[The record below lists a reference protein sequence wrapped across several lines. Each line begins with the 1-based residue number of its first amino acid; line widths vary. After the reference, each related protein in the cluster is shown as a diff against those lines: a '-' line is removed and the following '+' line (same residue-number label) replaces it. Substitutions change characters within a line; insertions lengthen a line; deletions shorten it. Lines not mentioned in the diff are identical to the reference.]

1 MGRFPA
7 CHRCDPRSLLASL
20 RDLVIQQELELGRLR
35 EALDA
40 ETLARSRCQD
50 NRRREGSFLEAIIG
64 ECKRDNVPLSD
75 SSCSE
80 FCRKNQ
86 VQLPVCKALC
96 QSKVPPCSYWHKD
109 THKAPIVSFEEVTNR
124 TRREESKTDIWLER
138 LQEYRE
144 MGSGRNR
151 REYKEA
157 GSRTLEDTNDVIEE
171 TEDLVDPAKHDEA
184 TVMEVEN
191 YGSQFIQVVQLSNE
205 TECHQLSCVTHD
217 DSDVVACLDFT
228 HLNKSAGFFRLK
240 SGSCVEFLWLMW
252 LQYSVCPSNI
262 HPNCGIG

>member
-1 MGRFPA
+1 MS
-7 CHRCDPRSLLASL
+7 RCDPRSILASL

-35 EALDA
+35 EELEA

-50 NRRREGSFLEAIIG
+50 NRRREGSFLEAIID

-86 VQLPVCKALC
+86 VKLPVCKALC

-109 THKAPIVSFEEVTNR
+109 TYRAPIVSFEEVTNR

-144 MGSGRNR
+144 MGNERHT
-151 REYKEA
+151 REYKET
-157 GSRTLEDTNDVIEE
+157 SKLEDTNDVIEE
-171 TEDLVDPAKHDEA
+171 EAEELVNSAKHDD
-184 TVMEVEN
+184 VMEVEN
-191 YGSQFIQVVQLSNE
+191 YSSQFIQVVQLSNE

-240 SGSCVEFLWLMW
+240 SGSRVDFLWLI
-252 LQYSVCPSNI
+252 L
-262 HPNCGIG
+262 